1 MNKPIFLTIALA
13 TALHAGGINLDS
25 RQCVAMALESSA
37 DLKVADNAVE
47 QARLQRSVART
58 AYLPKF
64 AGSAMLSS
72 LMPDMETMGM
82 TLNMK
87 AMWLAGLNVTQPI
100 FAGGKIIAANKLA
113 GIGLKAATEQRRLT
127 RAEVSADA
135 QNAYWSYVA
144 ILAKE
149 RMTRSY
155 VAQIDSA
162 YTLTAT
168 SLEAGMATRNDMQRI
183 EARRAQV
190 LYQLGQVENGANLC
204 RMNLCHLIGMPT
216 DTEIIPADDEV
227 AIELPENLS
236 DYSLLDRPEAALLQL
251 DIDAKRQ
258 QVNATRADF
267 LPTLALMAGWT
278 AYGNIRMNG
287 MQQGPDGNYYPFSS
301 TTNDN
306 IWNIMVSL
314 SVPIWHWGE
323 GIKKVKHARIE
334 AESAEIV
341 REDRLKLMS
350 LEVQQAIDNVNSGS
364 RLLDAARLAM
374 KQADTNLANITQAY
388 ELGLSSMTDLLDAQ
402 SQWHSSSSD
411 LIEASTQLRIYCV
424 DYLRVTGRL

>member
-1 MNKPIFLTIALA
+1 MNKILALA
-13 TALHAGGINLDS
+13 LSLLAGSAASAITLDS

-37 DLKVADNAVE
+37 DLRVADNSLR
-47 QARLQRSVART
+47 QAQLQRGVART

-64 AGSAMLSS
+64 AGTAMLSS
-72 LMPDMETMGM
+72 MLPDFETMGM

-87 AMWLAGLNVTQPI
+87 AVWLAGLNVQQPI
-100 FAGGKIIAANKLA
+100 YAGGKIIAANKLA
-113 GIGLKAATEQRRLT
+113 GIGVKAAREQHRMT

-135 QNAYWSYVA
+135 QTSYWTYVA

-149 RMTRSY
+149 RMMRSY

-162 YTLTAT
+162 YNLTRA
-168 SLEAGMATRNDMQRI
+168 SLEAGMVTRNDMQRI

-204 RMNLCHLIGMPT
+204 RMNLCHTIGVET
-216 DTEIIPADDEV
+216 DTEITPADEEV
-227 AIELPENLS
+227 AIEMPDNLY

-251 DIDAKRQ
+251 DVDAKKQ
-258 QVNATRADF
+258 QVNLTRGDF
-267 LPTLALMAGWT
+267 LPTLGVAAGWT
-278 AYGNIRMNG
+278 AYGNIRMSS
-287 MQQGPDGNYYPFSS
+287 MQMGPDGNYYPYNS

-323 GIKKVKHARIE
+323 GIKKVKHAKIE
-334 AESAEIV
+334 AESAEII

-350 LEVQQAIDNVNSGS
+350 LEVRQAIDNVNSGEQ
-364 RLLDAARLAM
+364 LLQAARLAM
-374 KQADTNLANITQAY
+374 TQADTNLANITQAY
-388 ELGLSSMTDLLDAQ
+388 ELGLSSLTDLLDAQ
-402 SQWHSSSSD
+402 SQWQSTSSD

-424 DYLRVTGRL
+424 EYLRVTGRL

>member
-1 MNKPIFLTIALA
+1 MNKILSLAIALA
-13 TALHAGGINLDS
+13 AATSASAITIDS

-37 DLKVADNAVE
+37 DLKVADNSLE
-47 QARLQRSVART
+47 QARLQRGVART
-58 AYLPKF
+58 AYLPNF
-64 AGSAMLSS
+64 AGSVTLNSML
-72 LMPDMETMGM
+72 PDMDMMGM

-87 AMWLAGLNVTQPI
+87 AMWMAGLNVTQPI

-113 GIGLKAATEQRRLT
+113 GIVVKAAQEQRRMT

-135 QNAYWSYVA
+135 QNSYWTYVA
-144 ILAKE
+144 ILAKV
-149 RMTRSY
+149 RMMHSY

-162 YTLTAT
+162 YNLTKA
-168 SLEAGMATRNDMQRI
+168 SLEAGMVTRNDLQRI

-190 LYQLGQVENGANLC
+190 LYQLGQVENGAKLS
-204 RMNLCHLIGMPT
+204 RMSLCHTIGVDT
-216 DTEIIPADDEV
+216 DTEITPADNEV
-227 AIELPENLS
+227 AIELPENLH
-236 DYSLLDRPEAALLQL
+236 DYSILDRPEAALLQF

-258 QVNATRADF
+258 QVNMTRADF
-267 LPTLALMAGWT
+267 LPTLGVMAGWT
-278 AYGNIRMNG
+278 AFGNIKMSS
-287 MQQGPDGNYYPFSS
+287 MQMGPDGNYYPFNS

-314 SVPIWHWGE
+314 QVPLWHWGE
-323 GIKKVKHARIE
+323 GIKKVKHAKIE

-341 REDRLKLMS
+341 RDDRLKLMT

-364 RLLDAARLAM
+364 QLLDAARLAM
-374 KQADTNLANITQAY
+374 RQADTNLENITQAY
-388 ELGLSSMTDLLDAQ
+388 ELGLSSLTDLLDAQ
-402 SQWHSSSSD
+402 SQWHSTSSD

>member
-1 MNKPIFLTIALA
+1 MNKLLSIIIALA
-13 TALHAGGINLDS
+13 AALPAAGITLDS
-25 RQCVAMALESSA
+25 RQCVAMALDSSA

-47 QARLQRSVART
+47 QARLQRGVART

-72 LMPDMETMGM
+72 MLPEFETMGM

-87 AMWLAGLNVTQPI
+87 AMWLAGFNVTQPV

-113 GIGLKAATEQRRLT
+113 GIGLKAAREQRRMT
-127 RAEVSADA
+127 NAEVSADA
-135 QNAYWSYVA
+135 QTSYWSYVA

-149 RMTRSY
+149 RMMRSY

-162 YTLTAT
+162 YALTAAA
-168 SLEAGMATRNDMQRI
+168 LEAGLMTRNDMQRI

-190 LYQLGQVENGANLC
+190 LYQKGQVENGANLC
-204 RMNLCHLIGMPT
+204 RMNLCHIIGVPT
-216 DTEIIPADDEV
+216 DTEIIPADTEV
-227 AIELPENLS
+227 AIELPKNLA

-258 QVNATRADF
+258 QVNMTRADF
-267 LPTLALMAGWT
+267 LPTLGVMAGWT
-278 AYGNIRMNG
+278 AYGNIRLSG
-287 MQQGPDGNYYPFSS
+287 MQQGPDGNYYPFSN

-306 IWNIMVSL
+306 LWNIMVSL

-323 GIKKVKHARIE
+323 GIKKVKHAKIE

-341 REDRLKLMS
+341 RDDRLKLMN
-350 LEVQQAIDNVNSGS
+350 LEVRQAIDNVNSGE
-364 RLLDAARLAM
+364 RQLEAARLAM
-374 KQADTNLANITQAY
+374 GQADTSLANITQAY
-388 ELGLSSMTDLLDAQ
+388 ELGLSSLTDLLDAQ
-402 SQWHSSSSD
+402 SQWHSSSAD

-424 DYLRVTGRL
+424 EYLRVTGRL